1 MPRIAAKTTRKKKK
15 ELKAMMKA
23 GGCAKME
30 ELFDNAITLARWAM
44 RKVQAGAAFGA
55 LDEENMSFLEV
66 GIPILENVRNSKIK
80 F

>member
-1 MPRIAAKTTRKKKK
+1 MPGIAAETTRKKEK

-23 GGCAKME
+23 GGCATME

-55 LDEENMSFLEV
+55 LDEEKNSFLEL
-66 GIPILENVRNSKIK
+66 GMPILENAKKSKVS